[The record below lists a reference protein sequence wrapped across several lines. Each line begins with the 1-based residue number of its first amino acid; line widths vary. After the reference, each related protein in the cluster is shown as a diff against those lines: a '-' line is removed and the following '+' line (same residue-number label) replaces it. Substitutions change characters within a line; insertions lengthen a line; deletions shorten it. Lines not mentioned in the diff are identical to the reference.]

1 MISHLMAKDPY
12 SQGTQSEDAGFFGET
27 ITPKPMYD
35 FAGGG
40 IAKLAGKRSG
50 PALQSGPTPQGLD
63 YLLKRGRQY

>member
-1 MISHLMAKDPY
+1 MISDLMAKDPY

-40 IAKLAGKRSG
+40 LAKLAGKRFGGPPESG
-50 PALQSGPTPQGLD
+50 PEEGLAS
-63 YLLKRGRQY
+63 LKNYVNQY